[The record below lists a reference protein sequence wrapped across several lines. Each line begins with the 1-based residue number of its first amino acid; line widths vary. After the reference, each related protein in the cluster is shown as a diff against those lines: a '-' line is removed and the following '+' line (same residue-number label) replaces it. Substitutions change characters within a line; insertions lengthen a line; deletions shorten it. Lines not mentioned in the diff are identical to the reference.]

1 MYFNENRVII
11 KRRGKSMS
19 ECTVM
24 IKTNGHIY
32 YQGELISILA
42 QWNKYDDLFPDEI
55 DYDIEAKAIGVE
67 V

>member
-1 MYFNENRVII
+1 
-11 KRRGKSMS
+11 MS
-19 ECTVM
+19 ECNVI

-55 DYDIEAKAIGVE
+55 DCDIEAKTIGVE

>member
-1 MYFNENRVII
+1 
-11 KRRGKSMS
+11 MS
-19 ECTVM
+19 ECNVM

-32 YQGELISILA
+32 YQGKLISILA